1 MILGDPYKFAIIIKI
16 IKEWNISEAFGN
28 GVLLFCVDG
37 SIFPKEIFTASLNS
51 EINPLK
57 EKLKNIA
64 ANNEIFKMEK
74 EAAFKK
80 IYNITFPEDVDL
92 DNDYQFDITPL
103 SFPADNSY
111 IFAVSDGAR
120 IRILASKLK
129 YIREESRHK
138 LKNINVYEAFI
149 SMEEMKE
156 IVKELNVDQL

>member
-16 IKEWNISEAFGN
+16 IKEWNIGEAFGN

-74 EAAFKK
+74 KAAFKK
-80 IYNITFPEDVDL
+80 IYNITFPE
-92 DNDYQFDITPL
+92 
-103 SFPADNSY
+103 DNSY

>member
-1 MILGDPYKFAIIIKI
+1 MILGDPYKFAIDIKI
-16 IKEWNISEAFGN
+16 IKEWNMDEAFGN
-28 GVLLFCVDG
+28 GVLLFFVDG
-37 SIFPKEIFTASLNS
+37 NIFPKEILTATLNS

-57 EKLKNIA
+57 EKLKNITT
-64 ANNEIFKMEK
+64 NNEIFKMEK

-80 IYNITFPEDVDL
+80 IYNMTFLEDVDL

-103 SFPADNSY
+103 SFPENNCY

-138 LKNINVYEAFI
+138 LKNINVNEAFI
-149 SMEEMKE
+149 SMEEMNE
-156 IVKELNVDQL
+156 IVKELNVD

>member
-16 IKEWNISEAFGN
+16 IREWNMDETFGN

-37 SIFPKEIFTASLNS
+37 SIFPKEILTATLNS

-57 EKLKNIA
+57 EKLKNINV
-64 ANNEIFKMEK
+64 NNEIFKMEK
-74 EAAFKK
+74 EEAFKK

-103 SFPADNSY
+103 SFPEDNCY
-111 IFAVSDGAR
+111 IFAVSDGTK

-129 YIREESRHK
+129 YSREESRHK
-138 LKNINVYEAFI
+138 LKNMNVNEAFI
-149 SMEEMKE
+149 SMEEMNE
-156 IVKELNVDQL
+156 IVKELNVD

>member
-16 IKEWNISEAFGN
+16 IKEWNIGEAFGN

-103 SFPADNSY
+103 SFPEDNSY